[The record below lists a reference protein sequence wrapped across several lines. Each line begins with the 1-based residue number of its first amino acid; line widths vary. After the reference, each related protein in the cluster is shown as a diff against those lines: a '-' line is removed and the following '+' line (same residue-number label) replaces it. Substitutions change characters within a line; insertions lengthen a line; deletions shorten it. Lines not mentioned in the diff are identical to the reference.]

1 MTRRVVVPV
10 PEFSEIEFTR
20 VVASAAVLD
29 ATLSDS
35 DLRLSG
41 DEALSF
47 AAVDALRAELPGHAI
62 VETDCGWSGAWFG
75 EHTLRTR
82 LASLCEWPLPVRP
95 GLGQGMIAGIPA
107 KVFLPAGSSETL
119 LVVATALVHEMEE
132 RLA

>member
-1 MTRRVVVPV
+1 MPA

-20 VVASAAVLD
+20 VVASAAALD
-29 ATLSDS
+29 AALSDT
-35 DLRLSG
+35 DLRLSH

-47 AAVDALRAELPGHAI
+47 AAVNDLRVELPVQAI
-62 VETDCGWSGAWFG
+62 VETDCGWSGAWFD

-119 LVVATALVHEMEE
+119 LVVATAFVHEMEE